1 MCRDKCKAGTLP
13 APLESFSRKNSSPSF
28 SSSAHQ
34 RGPSVQALVAEAV
47 GEEEVGEVV
56 EECQVISS
64 AYLLCQHTS
73 MEDEEEKGETLS
85 R

>member
-34 RGPSVQALVAEAV
+34 RGVQALVAEAV

-56 EECQVISS
+56 EEWQVISS